1 MATLV
6 AAPTAHLDPRYAG
19 TLQRHSDW
27 WASQPGTGPLVMV
40 RAQPS
45 QPGVAPWSG
54 SPDPAV
60 WELDPAWHAWRARHE
75 VGSAIWLGDSVPR
88 SLPLVAANL
97 YLLAGLCGHRW
108 HHASCTSWVDPVE
121 GILDQLPVAFDPDH
135 ELVRMLDDSLRAIA
149 TALGGEGFTA
159 TPPMLDGPTTLS
171 QLMGGEA
178 FSIALIED
186 TARIQRWLEA
196 WSGLLV
202 EAQSHFYHTVAASGC
217 HIGSSWL
224 PVCAPGRFE
233 AVQCDAAVLMSPRL
247 FGTLVMPGLRQ
258 QVAALDHSLYHL
270 DGVEQVRFLDQLAT
284 IDGLDGIQWN
294 PQPSHN
300 RIEDGRWIDVFRRIR
315 RQGWKLHFNESEAR
329 NVEVCLEVVR
339 AVGGEGLSFCLP
351 AFADAA
357 SASDAYERIR
367 TAAGA

>member
-1 MATLV
+1 
-6 AAPTAHLDPRYAG
+6 
-19 TLQRHSDW
+19 
-27 WASQPGTGPLVMV
+27 MV
-40 RAQPS
+40 RAN
-45 QPGVAPWSG
+45 APQSVL
-54 SPDPAV
+54 PAWTGTTDCAV
-60 WELDPAWHAWRARHE
+60 NELDPAWHVWRARQDI
-75 VGSAIWLGDSVPR
+75 SSSLWLGDSVPH

-108 HHASCTSWVDPVE
+108 HHATGTAWIDPVE
-121 GILDQLPVAFDPDH
+121 GILDRLPVAFDPEH
-135 ELVRMLDDSLRAIA
+135 HLVRSLDACLRAMAEAIA
-149 TALGGEGFTA
+149 EDGFLA

-178 FSIALIED
+178 FAIALVED
-186 TARIQRWLEA
+186 TERIQRWLEA

-202 EAQSHFYHTVAASGC
+202 EAQSHFYRTVAACGC
-217 HIGSSWL
+217 PFGSSWL

-233 AVQCDAAVLMSPRL
+233 AVQCDAAVLMSPSL
-247 FGTLVMPGLRQ
+247 FGTVVMPGLRR

-294 PQPSHN
+294 PQPSQN

-315 RQGWKLHFNESEAR
+315 REGWKLHFNESEAR

-351 AFADAA
+351 AFADAGGA
-357 SASDAYERIR
+357 GDAYERIQ
-367 TAAGA
+367 AAARA